1 MMTYKNYLAK
11 VIFDED
17 ANIFHGEVIN
27 IRDVITFEGYS
38 VDELQKSFKESIDD
52 YLDFCLSRNEKPN
65 SVLNGFLSLNIPVS
79 NQKLLRSAAQK
90 AGKDFDEWVVEVLN
104 NQAVLNIWNSIICP
118 PAEATYFR
126 VRAKKN
132 DQTSD
137 TSNVVMV
144 LRK

>member
-1 MMTYKNYLAK
+1 MTYKNYMAK

-38 VDELQKSFKESIDD
+38 VEELQKSFKESIDD

-65 SVLNGFLSLNIPVS
+65 LPLNGFLALNIPVA
-79 NQKLLRSAAQK
+79 NQKLLRSAAKK

-104 NQAVLNIWNSIICP
+104 KQAVLNI
-118 PAEATYFR
+118 
-126 VRAKKN
+126 
-132 DQTSD
+132 
-137 TSNVVMV
+137 
-144 LRK
+144 